1 MTHQGPP
8 DFNEIAHRVV
18 ATVTSDDP
26 AEEPQARH
34 VEVGR
39 TGGMARAVAL
49 NSEERSAIATWDT
62 VVRWAQPSV

>member
-18 ATVTSDDP
+18 ATVTSDNP
-26 AEEPQARH
+26 AEETQARH
-34 VEVGR
+34 VEAGR
-39 TGGMARAVAL
+39 TGGVAGAVAL
-49 NSEERSAIATWDT
+49 NSEQRSAIATRGT